1 MIYNLF
7 ILVEDPNN
15 NRKVLELLN
24 KNKIKKVLELFIEVL
39 VA

>member
-1 MIYNLF
+1 MIYNWF

>member
-1 MIYNLF
+1 MIYNWF

-24 KNKIKKVLELFIEVL
+24 KNKIKKVLELFIKVL